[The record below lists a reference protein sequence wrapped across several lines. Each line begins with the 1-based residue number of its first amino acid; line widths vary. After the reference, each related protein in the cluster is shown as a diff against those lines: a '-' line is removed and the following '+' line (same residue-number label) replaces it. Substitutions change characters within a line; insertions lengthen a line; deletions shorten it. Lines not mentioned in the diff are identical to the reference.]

1 MKEKRPFGVC
11 LWLMLLT
18 CIVSCGSLYLYAWNT
33 QVVAYPYWV
42 DTLTRVRWYL
52 VAIVAT
58 TLICAIIVRVV
69 MMNTIQKARDEEK
82 KKNAKSKKERET
94 SESKKRRSEVVS
106 ELDDESDENYGEEW
120 SAPSR
125 VPAPQPQMAPEVV
138 QPKPQHQENP
148 HTYQAPY
155 AYDSESVP
163 NPQYEQARSSRTVPY
178 DYMREA
184 EPVIPNRT
192 AKPVAPSKPQMQPQ
206 PHFRPKATDVNVNVE
221 QDVSNDELLA
231 ILNKADE
238 HRHQQQ
244 KPSMPEPLYSNEPY
258 AEPINEDT
266 QYYNGNDT
274 EPQAPAEEE
283 YYQSVEPQTHEEVVP
298 QDNVADNEPVQND
311 ANPLDAL
318 DEILGEEQFDKSK
331 FTEQEIAFL
340 NRMDDILNR
349 AGINAADFS
358 LGECVYGRISLFVK
372 EIPNRYGKV
381 ERVWQVTDANG
392 KLMKSDT
399 RIAEAGKAF
408 AKIFKNG

>member
-69 MMNTIQKARDEEK
+69 MMNTIQKARYEEK
-82 KKNAKSKKERET
+82 KKNVKSKKERET
-94 SESKKRRSEVVS
+94 SESKKRKPEVVS
-106 ELDDESDENYGEEW
+106 ESDEESDEDYGEEW
-120 SAPSR
+120 SAPNR
-125 VPAPQPQMAPEVV
+125 VPAPQSKMAPEIV
-138 QPKPQHQENP
+138 QPKQHQENTR
-148 HTYQAPY
+148 TYQAPH
-155 AYDSESVP
+155 AYDSESIP
-163 NPQYEQARSSRTVPY
+163 NSQYEQPRSSRTVPY

-184 EPVIPNRT
+184 EPVVPNRT
-192 AKPVAPSKPQMQPQ
+192 VRPVAPSKPQMQPQ
-206 PHFRPKATDVNVNVE
+206 PHFRPKTTDVNVE
-221 QDVSNDELLA
+221 QEVSSDELLA
-231 ILNKADE
+231 ILNKVDE
-238 HRHQQQ
+238 HHRQQQ
-244 KPSMPEPLYSNEPY
+244 KPSVPEPLYSSEPY
-258 AEPINEDT
+258 AEPINEDD
-266 QYYNGNDT
+266 QYYNGNET
-274 EPQAPAEEE
+274 EQQVPVGEDD
-283 YYQSVEPQTHEEVVP
+283 YQNVEPQTDEGLAPPESM
-298 QDNVADNEPVQND
+298 ADNEPVQSD
-311 ANPLDAL
+311 KNPLDAL

-349 AGINAADFS
+349 AGINGADFS

-392 KLMKSDT
+392 KLVKSDT
-399 RIAEAGKAF
+399 RITEAGKAF

>member
-42 DTLTRVRWYL
+42 DTLTCVRWYL

-69 MMNTIQKARDEEK
+69 MMDTIQKARDEEK
-82 KKNAKSKKERET
+82 KKNVKSK
-94 SESKKRRSEVVS
+94 
-106 ELDDESDENYGEEW
+106 
-120 SAPSR
+120 
-125 VPAPQPQMAPEVV
+125 VP
-138 QPKPQHQENP
+138 
-148 HTYQAPY
+148 
-155 AYDSESVP
+155 
-163 NPQYEQARSSRTVPY
+163 SRTV
-178 DYMREA
+178 R
-184 EPVIPNRT
+184 
-192 AKPVAPSKPQMQPQ
+192 PVAPNKPQMQPQ
-206 PHFRPKATDVNVNVE
+206 PHFRPKTTDVNVE
-221 QDVSNDELLA
+221 QEVSSNELLA
-231 ILNKADE
+231 ILNKVDE
-238 HRHQQQ
+238 HHRQQQ
-244 KPSMPEPLYSNEPY
+244 KPSVPEPLYSSEPY
-258 AEPINEDT
+258 AEPISEDAQNYNES
-266 QYYNGNDT
+266 GI
-274 EPQAPAEEE
+274 EPQVPTEEE
-283 YYQSVEPQTHEEVVP
+283 DYKSVEPQTNEELAP
-298 QDNVADNEPVQND
+298 QENAADNKPVQND
-311 ANPLDAL
+311 ENPLDAL

-349 AGINAADFS
+349 AGINVADFS
-358 LGECVYGRISLFVK
+358 LGECIYGRISLFVK

-399 RIAEAGKAF
+399 RITEAGKAF

>member
-52 VAIVAT
+52 VAVVAT
-58 TLICAIIVRVV
+58 TLVCAIIVRVV
-69 MMNTIQKARDEEK
+69 MMDTIQKARDEEK
-82 KKNAKSKKERET
+82 KKNAKSKKEKET
-94 SESKKRRSEVVS
+94 PESKKRRSEVVS
-106 ELDDESDENYGEEW
+106 EPDVESDENYDEEW
-120 SAPSR
+120 SEPNL
-125 VPAPQPQMAPEVV
+125 VPTQQPQTAPEIV
-138 QPKPQHQENP
+138 QPKQHQENTR
-148 HTYQAPY
+148 TYQAPY
-155 AYDSESVP
+155 AYDSKSVP
-163 NPQYEQARSSRTVPY
+163 NFQCEQSRNSKAAPY

-184 EPVIPNRT
+184 EPTVPNKTTRPT
-192 AKPVAPSKPQMQPQ
+192 TQSKSQMQPQ
-206 PHFRPKATDVNVNVE
+206 PHFRPKAINANIE
-221 QDVSNDELLA
+221 QDVSSDELLA
-231 ILNKADE
+231 ILNKVDE
-238 HRHQQQ
+238 RRHQQQ
-244 KPSMPEPLYSNEPY
+244 KPSVPEPLYSSESY

-266 QYYNGNDT
+266 QDYNESDI
-274 EPQAPAEEE
+274 EPQVPTEEE
-283 YYQSVEPQTHEEVVP
+283 DYKSVEPQTNEEFAP
-298 QDNVADNEPVQND
+298 QENVADNEPVQD
-311 ANPLDAL
+311 DKNPLDAL

-358 LGECVYGRISLFVK
+358 LGECIYGRISLFVK

-399 RIAEAGKAF
+399 RITEAGKAF

>member
-82 KKNAKSKKERET
+82 KKNVKPKKERET
-94 SESKKRRSEVVS
+94 SESKKRKPEVVS
-106 ELDDESDENYGEEW
+106 EPDEESDENYGEER
-120 SAPSR
+120 SAPNR
-125 VPAPQPQMAPEVV
+125 VPAPQPKMAPEIV
-138 QPKPQHQENP
+138 QPKQYQENTR
-148 HTYQAPY
+148 TYQAPY
-155 AYDSESVP
+155 AYDSESIP
-163 NPQYEQARSSRTVPY
+163 NSQYEQPRSSRTVPY

-184 EPVIPNRT
+184 EPVVPNRT
-192 AKPVAPSKPQMQPQ
+192 ARPVAQSKPQMQPQ
-206 PHFRPKATDVNVNVE
+206 SHFRPKTTDVNVNVE
-221 QDVSNDELLA
+221 QEVSSDELLA
-231 ILNKADE
+231 ILNKVDE
-238 HRHQQQ
+238 HHRQQQ
-244 KPSMPEPLYSNEPY
+244 KPSVPEPLYSSEPY
-258 AEPINEDT
+258 AEPINEDD
-266 QYYNGNDT
+266 QYYNGNET
-274 EPQAPAEEE
+274 EQQVPVGEDD
-283 YYQSVEPQTHEEVVP
+283 YQNVEPQTDEGLAPPESM
-298 QDNVADNEPVQND
+298 ADNEPVQSD
-311 ANPLDAL
+311 KNPLDAL

-349 AGINAADFS
+349 AGINGADFS

-372 EIPNRYGKV
+372 EISNRYGKV

-399 RIAEAGKAF
+399 RITEAGKAF